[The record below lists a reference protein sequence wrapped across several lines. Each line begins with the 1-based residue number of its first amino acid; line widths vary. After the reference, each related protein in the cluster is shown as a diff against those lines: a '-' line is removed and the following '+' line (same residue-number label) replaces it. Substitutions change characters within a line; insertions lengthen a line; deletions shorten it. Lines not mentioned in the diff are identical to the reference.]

1 MGLCQHYAKA
11 TDVQTQVK
19 TWDFGS
25 DDGWHGMDV
34 GAKTALSPLRGV
46 RLAMRLSGVP
56 LA

>member
-34 GAKTALSPLRGV
+34 RAKTALSPLRGV